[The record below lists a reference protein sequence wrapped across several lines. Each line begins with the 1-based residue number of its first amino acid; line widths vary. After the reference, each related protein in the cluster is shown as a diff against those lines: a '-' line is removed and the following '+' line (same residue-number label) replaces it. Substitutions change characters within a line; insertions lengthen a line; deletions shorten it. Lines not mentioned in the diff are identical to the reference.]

1 MDGKF
6 AKISPFQVDPDK
18 IPQNIHLNDD
28 DFLTAG
34 EDEKA
39 SMVEKHKSVSYW
51 KDAWRRFR
59 KNTVSMAALFIF
71 IVCLLFAFLGPKLI
85 PYSYGDQYRSAQK
98 LAPFEYSDDEKT
110 AMSVAGSCDGFYATA
125 LQPGS
130 RTAIKKGDYYVQSG
144 GKTYAFSLKKAVEKS
159 ILILKA
165 DEEPALFVVKEKDI
179 KDGQYDKD
187 KIQALDC
194 TDTPAEGASEIKLVK
209 SVFPHVF
216 GTDSAGRDIMARTM
230 YGARVSILIG
240 IVAALIVLVIGSIYG
255 AISGLAGGA
264 VDFVMM
270 RIVELIYSI
279 PEVLIVLLL
288 QVVLKDP
295 LQKWFDSGTS
305 AFASAMSDLGSGI
318 VSIFITFAL
327 LYWVTMARIVRGQV
341 LQLKEQEYV
350 TAATALGASN
360 GRIIR
365 RHLLPNCV
373 GALVITTCLQIPSAI
388 FLESFLSF
396 LGLGVS
402 APMASLGSMC
412 SDALETISLYPY
424 RLVFPGVILTIIVL
438 TLNLVGD
445 GLRDALDPR
454 LKK

>member
-1 MDGKF
+1 MDEKF
-6 AKISPFQVDPDK
+6 AKISPFHVDPDK
-18 IPQNIHLNDD
+18 IPPLTEE
-28 DFLTAG
+28 DFAPAG
-34 EDEKA
+34 ENEKA
-39 SMVEKHKSVSYW
+39 AMVELHKSVSYW
-51 KDAWRRFR
+51 RDAWRRF
-59 KNTVSMAALFIF
+59 KANTVSMVALAIF
-71 IVCLLFAFLGPKLI
+71 VLCLLFAFVGPKLI
-85 PYSYGDQYRSAQK
+85 PYSYGEQYRASQK
-98 LAPFEYSDDEKT
+98 LAPFTYSKGEET
-110 AMSVAGSCDGFYATA
+110 IRALAGKNDGFYATA

-130 RTAIKKGDYYVQSG
+130 ITALSKGDYYITSKG
-144 GKTYAFSLKKAVEKS
+144 HTYAFSLAKAVEKS
-159 ILILKA
+159 VLILNASA
-165 DEEPALFVVKEKDI
+165 DEPLILVKESAI
-179 KDGQYDKD
+179 EPDGSYKSYDP
-187 KIQALDC
+187 IEF
-194 TDTPAEGASEIKLVK
+194 TDTPAEGAVRIKLVRR
-209 SVFPHVF
+209 VFPHVF

-230 YGARVSILIG
+230 YGTRVSIIIG
-240 IVAALIVLVIGSIYG
+240 VVAALIVLIIGSIYG
-255 AISGLAGGA
+255 AVSGLSGGV

-270 RIVELIYSI
+270 RIVELIYSV

-295 LQKWFDSGTS
+295 LQAWFDSSPS
-305 AFASAMSDLGSGI
+305 AFAHAMSDLGAGI

-341 LQLKEQEYV
+341 LQLKKQEYV

-373 GALVITTCLQIPSAI
+373 GQLVITTCLQIPSAI

-402 APMASLGSMC
+402 APMASLGSLC

-424 RLVFPGVILTIIVL
+424 RLVFPGIILTVVVL

>member
-1 MDGKF
+1 MDGKY
-6 AKISPFQVDPDK
+6 AKLSPFQVDPDR
-18 IPQNIHLNDD
+18 IPQDLTAA
-28 DFLTAG
+28 DFLPAG
-34 EDEKA
+34 NDEKA

-59 KNTVSMAALFIF
+59 ANTVSMAALGIF
-71 IVCLLFAFLGPKLI
+71 LICLLFAFLGPKLI

-98 LAPFEYSDDEKT
+98 LAPFEYSKSEQT
-110 AMSVAGSCDGFYATA
+110 VRSVAGLCDGFYATA

-130 RTAIKKGDYYVQSG
+130 MTAIPKGDWFITSH
-144 GKTYAFSLKKAVEKS
+144 GKTWAFHLDKGVEKS
-159 ILILKA
+159 ILMLREN
-165 DEEPALFVVKEKDI
+165 DPEPLIFVKETDI
-179 KDGQYDKD
+179 KDGAFEKYTVVE
-187 KIQALDC
+187 LLP
-194 TDTPAEGASEIKLVK
+194 DTEPVPETAKELTLRRSI
-209 SVFPHVF
+209 FPHCF

-255 AISGLAGGA
+255 AVSGLAGGA

-295 LQKWFDSGTS
+295 LQAWFDSGTS
-305 AFASAMSDLGSGI
+305 AFTKAMSDLGSGI

-341 LQLKEQEYV
+341 LQLKKQEYV

-373 GALVITTCLQIPSAI
+373 GPLVITTCLQIPSAI

-402 APMASLGSMC
+402 APMASLGSLC

-424 RLVFPGVILTIIVL
+424 RLIFPGVILTVIVL

>member
-1 MDGKF
+1 MDGKY
-6 AKISPFQVDPDK
+6 AKLSPFHVDPEK
-18 IPQNIHLNDD
+18 IEALLQEGDFERADD
-28 DFLTAG
+28 S
-34 EDEKA
+34 EKA

-51 KDAWRRFR
+51 RDAWRRFR
-59 KNTVSMAALFIF
+59 ANTVSMVALGIF
-71 IVCLLFAFLGPKLI
+71 ILCLLFAFVGPTLI
-85 PYSYGDQYRSAQK
+85 PYTYGAQYRSSQK
-98 LAPFEYSDDEKT
+98 LGPFEYSSGEETIRSIAD
-110 AMSVAGSCDGFYATA
+110 ACDGFYATA

-130 RTAIKKGDYYVQSG
+130 LTSLSKGDYYIRYRG
-144 GKTYAFSLKKAVEKS
+144 TTYAFTLEKAIEKS
-159 ILILKA
+159 VIILNADAEDPLIL
-165 DEEPALFVVKEKDI
+165 VKESDI
-179 KDGQYDKD
+179 EDGAWTDYTP
-187 KIQALDC
+187 IEY
-194 TDTPAEGASEIKLVK
+194 TDTPAEGASQIKL
-209 SVFPHVF
+209 SHRVFPHVF
-216 GTDSAGRDIMARTM
+216 GTDSAGRDIMSRTM
-230 YGARVSILIG
+230 YGARVSIIIG
-240 IVAALIVLVIGSIYG
+240 VAAAIIVLIIGSIYG
-255 AISGLAGGA
+255 AISGLVGGA

-295 LQKWFDSGTS
+295 LQAWFDAGRT
-305 AFASAMSDLGSGI
+305 ALARAMSDLGAGI

-341 LQLKEQEYV
+341 LQLKKQEYV
-350 TAATALGASN
+350 TAATALGATN

-373 GALVITTCLQIPSAI
+373 GQLVITTCLQIPSAI

-402 APMASLGSMC
+402 APMASLGSLC

>member
-6 AKISPFQVDPDK
+6 AKISPFQIDPDK
-18 IPQNIHLNDD
+18 IPA
-28 DFLTAG
+28 LTAEDFAPAG
-34 EDEKA
+34 ESEKA
-39 SMVEKHKSVSYW
+39 SMVQMHKSVSYW
-51 KDAWRRFR
+51 RDAWRRF
-59 KNTVSMAALFIF
+59 KANTVSMVALAVFIL
-71 IVCLLFAFLGPKLI
+71 CLLFAFVGPSLI
-85 PYSYGDQYRSAQK
+85 PYSYAEQYRASQK
-98 LAPFEYSDDEKT
+98 LAPFAYSKGEET
-110 AMSVAGSCDGFYATA
+110 IRSLEGSCDGFYATA

-130 RTAIKKGDYYVQSG
+130 ITALSKGDYYISSQG
-144 GKTYAFSLKKAVEKS
+144 RTYAFSLTKAVEKS
-159 ILILKA
+159 VLILNSKA
-165 DEEPALFVVKEKDI
+165 DEPLILVKESDLQS
-179 KDGQYDKD
+179 DGSYKAYAP
-187 KIQALDC
+187 IAF
-194 TDTPAEGASEIKLVK
+194 TDSPAEGAARLKLVR

-230 YGARVSILIG
+230 YGTRVSIIIG
-240 IVAALIVLVIGSIYG
+240 VVAALIVLIIGSIYG

-270 RIVELIYSI
+270 RIVELIYSV

-295 LQKWFDSGTS
+295 LQQWFDTSPS
-305 AFASAMSDLGSGI
+305 AFAHAMSDLGAGI

-341 LQLKEQEYV
+341 LQLKKQEYV

-373 GALVITTCLQIPSAI
+373 GQLVITTCLQIPSAI

-402 APMASLGSMC
+402 APMASLGSLC
-412 SDALETISLYPY
+412 SDALETITLYPY
-424 RLVFPGVILTIIVL
+424 RLVFPGIILTVVVL

>member
-6 AKISPFQVDPDK
+6 AKISPFQIDPDK
-18 IPQNIHLNDD
+18 IPA
-28 DFLTAG
+28 LTAEDFAPAG
-34 EDEKA
+34 ESEKA
-39 SMVEKHKSVSYW
+39 SMVQMHKSVSYW
-51 KDAWRRFR
+51 RDAWRRF
-59 KNTVSMAALFIF
+59 KANTVSMVALAVFIL
-71 IVCLLFAFLGPKLI
+71 CLLFAFVGPSLI
-85 PYSYGDQYRSAQK
+85 PYSYAEQYRASQK
-98 LAPFEYSDDEKT
+98 LAPFAYSKGEET
-110 AMSVAGSCDGFYATA
+110 IRSLEGTCDGFYATA

-130 RTAIKKGDYYVQSG
+130 ITALSKGDYYISSQG
-144 GKTYAFSLKKAVEKS
+144 RTYAFSLTKAVEKS
-159 ILILKA
+159 VLILNSKA
-165 DEEPALFVVKEKDI
+165 DEPLILVKEADLQP
-179 KDGQYDKD
+179 DGSYKHYEA
-187 KIQALDC
+187 IAF
-194 TDTPAEGASEIKLVK
+194 TDSPAEGAARLKLVR

-230 YGARVSILIG
+230 YGTRVSIIIG
-240 IVAALIVLVIGSIYG
+240 VVAALIVLIIGSIYG

-270 RIVELIYSI
+270 RIVELIYSV

-295 LQKWFDSGTS
+295 LQQWFDTSPS
-305 AFASAMSDLGSGI
+305 AFAHAMSDLGAGI

-341 LQLKEQEYV
+341 LQLKKQEYV

-373 GALVITTCLQIPSAI
+373 GQLVITTCLQIPSAI

-402 APMASLGSMC
+402 APMASLGSLC
-412 SDALETISLYPY
+412 SDALETITLYPY
-424 RLVFPGVILTIIVL
+424 RLVFPGIILTVVVL

>member
-6 AKISPFQVDPDK
+6 ARLSPFQVDPEK
-18 IPQNIHLNDD
+18 IPELSSLRPE
-28 DFLTAG
+28 DFEPAD
-34 EDEKA
+34 EKEKA
-39 SMVEKHKSVSYW
+39 SMVEKHRSVSYW
-51 KDAWRRFR
+51 RDAWRRFR
-59 KNTVSMAALFIF
+59 ANRVSMVALAIF
-71 IVCLLFAFLGPKLI
+71 VLCLLFAFVGPGLI
-85 PYSYGDQYRSAQK
+85 PYSYGDQYRSSQK
-98 LAPFEYSDDEKT
+98 LGPFEYSKGEALIRSIADE
-110 AMSVAGSCDGFYATA
+110 CEGFYATA

-130 RTAIKKGDYYVQSG
+130 MTSLKKGDYYIVHKG
-144 GKTYAFSLKKAVEKS
+144 VRYAFTLEKAVEKS
-159 ILILKA
+159 VIVLKSGV
-165 DEEPALFVVKEKDI
+165 DDPLRIVKESDI
-179 KDGQYDKD
+179 KDGEVQRYTP
-187 KIQALDC
+187 IVL
-194 TDTPAEGASEIKLVK
+194 TDTPAEGAKEIKLVR

-230 YGARVSILIG
+230 YGTRVSIIIG
-240 IVAALIVLVIGSIYG
+240 VVAALIVLIIGSIYG
-255 AISGLAGGA
+255 AISGLSGGA
-264 VDFVMM
+264 LDFVMM

-295 LQKWFDSGTS
+295 LQTWFDTSGT
-305 AFASAMSDLGSGI
+305 AFAKAMGDLGSGI

-341 LQLKEQEYV
+341 LQLKKQEYV

-373 GALVITTCLQIPSAI
+373 GQLVITTCLQIPSAI

-402 APMASLGSMC
+402 APMASLGSLC

-424 RLVFPGVILTIIVL
+424 RLIFPGVILTVVVL
-438 TLNLVGD
+438 TLNLIGD

>member
-6 AKISPFQVDPDK
+6 AKISPFQIDPDK
-18 IPQNIHLNDD
+18 IPA
-28 DFLTAG
+28 LTAEDFAPAG
-34 EDEKA
+34 ESEKA
-39 SMVEKHKSVSYW
+39 SMVQMHKSVSYW
-51 KDAWRRFR
+51 RDAWRRF
-59 KNTVSMAALFIF
+59 KANTVSMVALAVFLL
-71 IVCLLFAFLGPKLI
+71 CLLFAFVGPSLI
-85 PYSYGDQYRSAQK
+85 PYSYAEQYRASQK
-98 LAPFEYSDDEKT
+98 LAPFAYSKGEET
-110 AMSVAGSCDGFYATA
+110 IRSLEGSCDGFYATA

-130 RTAIKKGDYYVQSG
+130 ITALSKGDYYISSQG
-144 GKTYAFSLKKAVEKS
+144 RTYAFSLTKAVEKS
-159 ILILKA
+159 VLILNSKA
-165 DEEPALFVVKEKDI
+165 EEPLILVKEADLQP
-179 KDGQYDKD
+179 DGSYKAYAP
-187 KIQALDC
+187 IAF
-194 TDTPAEGASEIKLVK
+194 TDSPAEGAARLKLVR

-230 YGARVSILIG
+230 YGTRVSIIIG
-240 IVAALIVLVIGSIYG
+240 VVAALIVLIIGSIYG

-270 RIVELIYSI
+270 RIVELIYSV

-295 LQKWFDSGTS
+295 LQQWFDTSPS
-305 AFASAMSDLGSGI
+305 AFAHAMSDLGAGI

-341 LQLKEQEYV
+341 LQLKKQEYV

-373 GALVITTCLQIPSAI
+373 GQLVITTCLQIPSAI

-402 APMASLGSMC
+402 APMASLGSLC
-412 SDALETISLYPY
+412 SDALETITLYPY
-424 RLVFPGVILTIIVL
+424 RLVFPGIILTVVVL

>member
-1 MDGKF
+1 MDAKY

-18 IPQNIHLNDD
+18 IPPLA
-28 DFLTAG
+28 LTAEDFVPA
-34 EDEKA
+34 EDEEKEA
-39 SMVEKHKSVSYW
+39 MVEMHKSVSYW
-51 KDAWRRFR
+51 RDAWRRFR
-59 KNTVSMAALFIF
+59 ANTVSMVALGIF
-71 IVCLLFAFLGPKLI
+71 ILCLLFAFVGPKLI
-85 PYSYGDQYRSAQK
+85 PYGYGDQYRASQK
-98 LAPFEYSDDEKT
+98 LAPMEYSKGEEKIV
-110 AMSVAGSCDGFYATA
+110 SIAGNCDAFYATA
-125 LQPGS
+125 LRPGS
-130 RTAIKKGDYYVQSG
+130 ITALSKGDYFITYKGTS
-144 GKTYAFSLKKAVEKS
+144 YAFTLSKALEKS
-159 ILILKA
+159 VIVLDLDAEDPLVI
-165 DEEPALFVVKEKDI
+165 VKESDI
-179 KDGQYDKD
+179 KDGTWK
-187 KIQALDC
+187 KSTPIEF
-194 TDTPAEGASEIKLVK
+194 TDTPADGAEEIKLVSK
-209 SVFPHVF
+209 VFPHVF
-216 GTDSAGRDIMARTM
+216 GTDSAGRDLMARTM
-230 YGARVSILIG
+230 YGTRVSIIIG
-240 IVAALIVLVIGSIYG
+240 VAAAIIVLIIGSLYG
-255 AISGLAGGA
+255 AISGLSGGP

-295 LQKWFDSGTS
+295 LQQWFDSGTS
-305 AFASAMSDLGSGI
+305 AFARAMGDLGAGI

-341 LQLKEQEYV
+341 LQLKQQEYV

-373 GALVITTCLQIPSAI
+373 GQLVITTCLQIPSAI

-402 APMASLGSMC
+402 APMASLGSLC
-412 SDALETISLYPY
+412 SDALETISIYPY
-424 RLVFPGVILTIIVL
+424 RLIFPGIILTIVVL

-454 LKK
+454 LKR